1 MSFFLDISAALDI
14 RLNAM
19 SGLPAVAWE
28 NKKFTPAVGTIYIR
42 PTLLTGDSIPQT
54 VGSTGRDLNI
64 GIYQIDVFGEAGQG
78 KNEVITMADTIADH
92 FKHGTQMTYNGSTV
106 EVKTVSQ
113 RQAVNNTDGWYQ
125 AIVEI
130 TYFSFTARR

>member
-1 MSFFLDISAALDI
+1 MSFFLDISAALDGQ
-14 RLNAM
+14 LNAM
-19 SGLPAVAWE
+19 AGLPAVAWE

-54 VGSTGRDLNI
+54 VGSVGRDLNI
-64 GIYQIDVFGEAGQG
+64 GVYQIDVFGEAGQG

-92 FKHGTQMTYNGSTV
+92 FKHGTQMTYNSSTV

-113 RQAVNNTDGWYQ
+113 KQAVNNADGWYQ

-130 TYFSFTARR
+130 TYYSFTARR

>member
-1 MSFFLDISAALDI
+1 MSFFLDMSAALDG
-14 RLNAM
+14 RLNTM
-19 SGLPAVAWE
+19 SGLPAVSWE

-42 PTLLTGDSIPQT
+42 PTILTGDSVPQT
-54 VGSTGRDLNI
+54 VGSAGRDLNI
-64 GIYQIDVFGEAGQG
+64 GVYQIDVFGEAGQG

-113 RQAVNNTDGWYQ
+113 RQAVNNDDGWYQ

-130 TYFSFTARR
+130 VYYSFTARR